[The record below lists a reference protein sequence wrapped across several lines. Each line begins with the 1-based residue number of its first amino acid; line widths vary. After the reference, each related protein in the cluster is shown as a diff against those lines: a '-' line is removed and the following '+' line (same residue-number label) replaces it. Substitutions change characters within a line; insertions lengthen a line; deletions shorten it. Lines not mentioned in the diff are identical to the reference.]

1 MQKNPTRQQ
10 RRGPAVIAA
19 TTRPSNYPQSSS
31 KTPAIAISKATAT
44 ATATAT
50 TYNAADE
57 ILKKTQQQK
66 KKKTKIEK
74 MGFRRTMR
82 RWFGSR
88 YKQMTNGEV
97 KELDRQ
103 ISAEMRAG
111 TFRAVHRAGPR
122 PATGD
127 ELWEEAAATTVTVED
142 DDNNNNINHNIPGAG
157 AQSPAVGQMLP
168 PAMSGTSSIIGM
180 ERPPTSISQRSRRT
194 AGGGFNNRYYD
205 DEYGDDYGGY
215 QDGGGGY
222 GYGYGYGSGNGS
234 SLAYGSGSG
243 GGGGASSDSGY
254 YGRPT
259 PPPLS
264 SPLPMSPPPPPP
276 LLQPQQLLYPKQH
289 PPPWYVPGGGPFDAA
304 EAKPESV
311 YDAAGSRANS
321 MRSNVTRASRRPP
334 TSASSQQ
341 QQGGLYYPPVRP
353 GPYRDVS
360 GGSRAYSMQSD
371 PGRFYAR
378 SPRPPRVPYNNG
390 MAQMAWDGGQY
401 YDGAGVGLGVEG
413 GRGGYEGGGGGGY
426 GGYRGWNG
434 DGNIGEQEYPVV
446 DNAGYPGESYQ
457 YPGR

>member
-19 TTRPSNYPQSSS
+19 TTRPYQPQPSS
-31 KTPAIAISKATAT
+31 KTPAVSIAAAS
-44 ATATAT
+44 AT
-50 TYNAADE
+50 TTAYDAADD
-57 ILKKTQQQK
+57 ILRKTQQQK
-66 KKKTKIEK
+66 QKQKKKTTKIEN

-111 TFRAVHRAGPR
+111 TFRAVHRVGPR

-127 ELWEEAAATTVTVED
+127 ELWEAAAAAAAD
-142 DDNNNNINHNIPGAG
+142 DYNNTPGAG
-157 AQSPAVGQMLP
+157 AGARSPAVGQMLP
-168 PAMSGTSSIIGM
+168 PTMSGTSIIGM

-194 AGGGFNNRYYD
+194 GGGLSNRYYD

-215 QDGGGGY
+215 QDGGG
-222 GYGYGYGSGNGS
+222 YGSGNGS
-234 SLAYGSGSG
+234 SFAYG

-264 SPLPMSPPPPPP
+264 SPLPMSPPP
-276 LLQPQQLLYPKQH
+276 LQPQQLLYPKQ

-321 MRSNVTRASRRPP
+321 MRSNITRASRRPP
-334 TSASSQQ
+334 AAASPQQ
-341 QQGGLYYPPVRP
+341 GLYYPPVRP
-353 GPYRDVS
+353 GPYRDMS
-360 GGSRAYSMQSD
+360 GNSRAYSMQSD

-390 MAQMAWDGGQY
+390 MAQAAWDGQY
-401 YDGAGVGLGVEG
+401 YDGAGVGGGVGGLGVEG
-413 GRGGYEGGGGGGY
+413 GHGGYEGGGGGGY

-434 DGNIGEQEYPVV
+434 DSNIGEHEYPVI
-446 DNAGYPGESYQ
+446 DNVGYPGESYQ